1 MSPALA
7 GEFFTTSTTWEVV
20 FSLSSLTDRMRP
32 IHFMEG
38 NLLYSKCTD
47 LNVCLI
53 QEIPSQ
59 QHPHM
64 FDQTSGYQ
72 DLDKLTRKIN
82 HHTVSVLYIISLLM
96 ASLVVQMVKNLLAM
110 QEK

>member
-1 MSPALA
+1 
-7 GEFFTTSTTWEVV
+7 
-20 FSLSSLTDRMRP
+20 
-32 IHFMEG
+32 MEG

-64 FDQTSGYQ
+64 FDQISGYQ
-72 DLDKLTRKIN
+72 DLDKLTHKIN
-82 HHTVSVLYIISLLM
+82 HHTVSVLCII
-96 ASLVVQMVKNLLAM
+96 
-110 QEK
+110 